1 MNAIPAQEIKRRG
14 IAAVD
19 DLIAKGDL
27 HVIRNNQ
34 PQYVVLSVERYQDLI
49 VAEQEAHY
57 ARVRASLEDVKGG
70 KVKKFKTAAALLK
83 ALDTDETACCTPSLR
98 RSSFFGRHAS
108 FSKNTPTCGHA
119 LPRCSTTYKKTRFS
133 HIWSC
138 MP

>member
-34 PQYVVLSVERYQDLI
+34 PQYVVLSEARYQDLI

-57 ARVRASLEDVKGG
+57 ARVRASLEDVKAG
-70 KVKKFKTAAALLK
+70 KVKKFKSAAELLK
-83 ALDTDETACCTPSLR
+83 ALDADEMA
-98 RSSFFGRHAS
+98 
-108 FSKNTPTCGHA
+108 
-119 LPRCSTTYKKTRFS
+119 
-133 HIWSC
+133 
-138 MP
+138 